1 VTRERTTGLRF
12 NLELLPALSVLLFAG
27 LGAALPALGVHAP
40 SWLSSGERPF
50 LSDERRFALLG
61 GAFASALAVLLHL
74 FSAHRLPAHARAG
87 LQSAASLLAGSLAA
101 RLAPA
106 WASAVA
112 VYTEPGATS
121 RSFGGRGRGVI
132 RLGGSESD
140 ERLVELVHELAH
152 LEASHPRKRLFAMLA
167 SAWALLLLLVLAQP
181 LVTGAFERELR
192 NEGVLDDFR
201 LIFDVYLVPIA
212 LVLAWP
218 LAGFLRNLFHA
229 QEFSADRALAPLTQ
243 SAPQLLRAHEQV
255 LRQHPSEQHF
265 PFDSHPSADDRL
277 EALRGGAGSDAGRY
291 LGAVHSFA
299 AVVIALSL
307 GLVGLLTNLLWVR
320 VLAVDR
326 SVRALNEGVREIQRT
341 LGKEAGDVRDELTQA
356 RQRTAAYEKLL
367 GLGAVVGPKEA
378 GSFPQL
384 ARDLHALHQRL
395 LPLDEQV
402 DELGRDLGLDGE
414 RPGAPS
420 KGLRLLRDQ
429 LQVVQPGLESYGQG
443 LGLLPAQDGGRI
455 GLLPG
460 LSQRL
465 TELSAPTGP
474 LASVEKALGSYL
486 EERGPYVLL
495 WNRTKDL
502 ADRLDRAGHDLGLPA
517 AGSAEPVDGGG
528 GGAPLQR
535 LESALGGLA
544 SSLETVRGQL
554 ARDGGPLHCPDWRRL
569 DRASLDA
576 EIRKLPIADRVAC
589 LDQLTA
595 EALEAAAHRAQD
607 SLPPQQR
614 PKAGPQASP
623 ADAGVR

>member
-1 VTRERTTGLRF
+1 MTRERTTGLRF

-40 SWLSSGERPF
+40 GWLSAGEGPF
-50 LSDERRFALLG
+50 VSDERRFALLG
-61 GAFASALAVLLHL
+61 GAFASALAALLHL
-74 FSAHRLPAHARAG
+74 FSTHRLPAHARAG
-87 LQSAASLLAGSLAA
+87 QQSAASILAGSLAA
-101 RLAPA
+101 RVAPA

-132 RLGGSESD
+132 RLGGSERD

-167 SAWALLLLLVLAQP
+167 AAWALLLVLVLAQP
-181 LVTGAFERELR
+181 LVTAAFERELR

-201 LIFDVYLVPIA
+201 LIFDIYLVPIA

-243 SAPQLLRAHEQV
+243 GAPLLLRAQEQV
-255 LRQHPSEQHF
+255 LRQHPAAHHF

-326 SVRALNEGVREIQRT
+326 SVRALNDGVREIQRT
-341 LGKEAGDVRDELTQA
+341 LGKEAGEVRDELTQA
-356 RQRTAAYEKLL
+356 RQRTAAYQKLL
-367 GLGAVVGPKEA
+367 GLGASLDPKDA

-384 ARDLHALHQRL
+384 ARDLRALHLRL

-402 DELGRDLGLDGE
+402 EELGRDLGLDGE
-414 RPGAPS
+414 RPGAPG

-429 LQVVQPGLESYGQG
+429 LQLVQPGLESYGQG
-443 LGLLPAQDGGRI
+443 LGLLPAEGRV

-460 LSQRL
+460 LTLRL

-486 EERGPYVLL
+486 EERGPYLLL
-495 WNRTKDL
+495 WNRTRDL
-502 ADRLDRAGHDLGLPA
+502 AERLDRAGHDLGLPA
-517 AGSAEPVDGGG
+517 AGSAEPLD

-544 SSLETVRGQL
+544 SSLEAVRGQL
-554 ARDGGPLHCPDWRRL
+554 THDGGVARCPDWRRL
-569 DRASLDA
+569 DHAQLDL
-576 EIRKLPIADRVAC
+576 EIRKLSIPERLTC

-595 EALEAAAHRAQD
+595 DALEGAAHRAQD

-614 PKAGPQASP
+614 PKAGPH
-623 ADAGVR
+623 ADGGPTPTDGGVR